1 LAYPQSEYTA
11 NGTAVAAAV
20 SSLLNGPDNGG
31 TRLWWD
37 VNKGNF

>member
-1 LAYPQSEYTA
+1 FPQNEYNT
-11 NGTAVAAAV
+11 NAAEVQSAI
-20 SSLLNGPDNGG
+20 SLLGGPDNGG